1 MAVLVCVFD
10 QRLAFHEA
18 EPANH
23 LHRVGAPGE
32 GEVEDDFKSKEKLC
46 MSDRKEYKILSTPMS
61 PGLTL
66 CSPSQLARSS
76 DLLSLF

>member
-1 MAVLVCVFD
+1 MAVVVCVFD

-32 GEVEDDFKSKEKLC
+32 GDDFKSKGKLR

-61 PGLTL
+61 PGLMLTI
-66 CSPSQLARSS
+66 STGKIK
-76 DLLSLF
+76 